1 MTSLNSPNTMHIL
14 SGGSYAT
21 LNIDKSI
28 LWHDRKT
35 SLKSSKMKNLKKKKV
50 KWNKIKFKP
59 TFDQIKQFEKPI
71 FQFPTDIVE
80 TIAWN
85 YHWVHRQ
92 ISRTSQK
99 PLVVVSGNRSM
110 T

>member
-1 MTSLNSPNTMHIL
+1 M
-14 SGGSYAT
+14 
-21 LNIDKSI
+21 
-28 LWHDRKT
+28 
-35 SLKSSKMKNLKKKKV
+35 
-50 KWNKIKFKP
+50 
-59 TFDQIKQFEKPI
+59 KQFEKPI